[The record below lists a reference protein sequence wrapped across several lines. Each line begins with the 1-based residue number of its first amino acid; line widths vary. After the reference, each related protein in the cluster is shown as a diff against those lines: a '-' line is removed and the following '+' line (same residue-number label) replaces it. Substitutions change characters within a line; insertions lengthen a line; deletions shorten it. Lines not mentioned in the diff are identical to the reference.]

1 MVSGALT
8 YVEADGCGEKTYTSG
23 EAFVDPGQGHVHS
36 AYNPGPGDGSRGDV
50 LRRTGSRIAAHSGER
65 PGLLAGR

>member
-1 MVSGALT
+1 MELRN
-8 YVEADGCGEKTYTSG
+8 EAHVAG

-36 AYNPGPGDGSRGDV
+36 AYNPGPRGDGSRGDV
-50 LRRTGSRIAAHSGER
+50 LRRTGSRIAGHSGER